1 MTESRQQ
8 AFLRDFWETYTQ
20 FMKER
25 GLKTYDDILKY
36 FAKARQTKRQAL
48 GAVRWRYK
56 SEELDDVL
64 NRSVDWAKSTKDRR
78 NIGWLE
84 EYLKKNEEGWLTML
98 EADEVR
104 EYFARNGRFNFEWTK
119 DAAKYAEETH
129 LYENF
134 IDWERKTAKE
144 NWIDDLADLNNEI
157 KAWYVLKQDIRDMT
171 KIWKKWASLYDFFIA
186 WTTWDIKSAVWYLF
200 SKNLFESAVFR
211 ETYQDVLEKML
222 SNNATVKDLWVNFE
236 KIQAIQ
242 DEKEYLKFLD
252 DMWIKYKQLPYKEW
266 IVDDWWKTV
275 LKQWDTII
283 WLPDWRSV
291 VKQEITEIPP
301 FEK

>member
-1 MTESRQQ
+1 
-8 AFLRDFWETYTQ
+8 
-20 FMKER
+20 
-25 GLKTYDDILKY
+25 
-36 FAKARQTKRQAL
+36 
-48 GAVRWRYK
+48 
-56 SEELDDVL
+56 
-64 NRSVDWAKSTKDRR
+64 
-78 NIGWLE
+78 
-84 EYLKKNEEGWLTML
+84 
-98 EADEVR
+98 
-104 EYFARNGRFNFEWTK
+104 
-119 DAAKYAEETH
+119 
-129 LYENF
+129 
-134 IDWERKTAKE
+134 
-144 NWIDDLADLNNEI
+144 
-157 KAWYVLKQDIRDMT
+157 MT